1 MILNLA
7 IDKKKISFIGIIG
20 IGLSAVIGSGIWK
33 DPLKWS
39 NSAGILCIVALLITW
54 LLFFSS
60 GLAYSEC
67 VSMFPRSGGPYS
79 YVGGAFN
86 KKIGTYV
93 GILYFIGYLIV
104 GVILSF
110 LTGLFTLAAIEPVS
124 FSLCTTGNLC
134 LMTVAYLVLFTALA
148 GVLSPRLLGFISIG
162 WVSIKVILL
171 VTVTIMALI
180 NWNSVSVAGIT
191 GFGFQGAINSTIW
204 ALLGFE
210 IMLIFAGETENVEK
224 TLPKAILIVLPIILV
239 VYAFI
244 SLGASGIVSIGE
256 IPQESFGSLT
266 LLLILAAK
274 VGLPATAVFIF
285 AAFSAGGT
293 TLLLLATCI
302 HQLRVLSRDNAIP
315 KVFNKEYKGIQIVSA
330 PVVLG
335 IGLVIGIFMTLI
347 SDIWVTSVDVFAG
360 VGMALIIISALF
372 PAGITALY
380 LRIKLPALER
390 PFKSPIFFIVFPLS
404 VILSIYLLYLNFAD
418 FSLMWIGLII
428 FGVVLILTLGL
439 IFLIPLFMKNDK
451 GQESTIT
458 MDAL

>member
-1 MILNLA
+1 MAL
-7 IDKKKISFIGIIG
+7 DKKKISFIGIIG

-54 LLFFSS
+54 LLFLTS

-67 VSMFPRSGGPYS
+67 VSMFPKSGGPYS

-104 GVILSF
+104 GVILAF
-110 LTGLFTLAAIEPVS
+110 LTGLFTLAAIDPVS
-124 FSLCTTGNLC
+124 FSLCTPGYLC
-134 LMTVAYLVLFTALA
+134 LMTVVYLVLFTALA
-148 GVLSPRLLGFISIG
+148 GILSPRLLGFISIG

-171 VTVTIMALI
+171 VTVTILALI

-191 GFGFQGAINSTIW
+191 GMGFQGAINSTIW

-210 IMLIFAGETENVEK
+210 IMLIFAGETKDVEK

-244 SLGASGIVSIGE
+244 SLGAAGIVSIGE
-256 IPQESFGSLT
+256 IPQESLSSSLS
-266 LLLILAAK
+266 LLLILATK
-274 VGLPATAVFIF
+274 VGLPSTAVFIF

-315 KVFNKEYKGIQIVSA
+315 KVFNKEHKGIQIVSA

-335 IGLVIGIFMTLI
+335 IGLVIGIFMTLAMNFW
-347 SDIWVTSVDVFAG
+347 DYSVDVFAG

-390 PFKSPIFFIVFPLS
+390 PFKSPIFFIIFPLS

-418 FSLMWIGLII
+418 FSIMWIGLII
-428 FGVVLILTLGL
+428 FGVVLILTIGL
-439 IFLIPLFMKNDK
+439 IFLIPLFMKNEK
-451 GQESTIT
+451 VQESTIT
-458 MDAL
+458 TDTN